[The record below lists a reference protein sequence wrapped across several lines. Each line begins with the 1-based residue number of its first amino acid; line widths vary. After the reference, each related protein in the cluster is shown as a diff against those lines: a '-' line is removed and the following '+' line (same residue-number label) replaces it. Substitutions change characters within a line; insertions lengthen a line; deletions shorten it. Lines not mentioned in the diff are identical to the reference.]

1 MTLGF
6 QPISLLVHLGNF
18 EWSGLGG
25 SRVCC
30 HHFNQLSNM
39 FSQQSDIAAS
49 KSSIA
54 MHSGHFVI
62 FSRKLLQITQ
72 LRRCISGPRRWYVR
86 SKSSNWNRNEY
97 EYGESYPKQ
106 KHWTNDTHAIENWRK
121 KKRAPTSKSSTALE
135 SSPCRLQRDPNM
147 YPLVFRRMLR

>member
-62 FSRKLLQITQ
+62 FPGNFFKSLSFVVAFQVHEDGMCVLNRRIGIEMNTSMANLTPSKNIGQMTLMPSKIGEKKSEPRPQSPPLL
-72 LRRCISGPRRWYVR
+72 
-86 SKSSNWNRNEY
+86 
-97 EYGESYPKQ
+97 
-106 KHWTNDTHAIENWRK
+106 
-121 KKRAPTSKSSTALE
+121 
-135 SSPCRLQRDPNM
+135 
-147 YPLVFRRMLR
+147 